1 MVKFSG
7 VRPTTTPIHPVPMQ
21 RLAAVCEAAQALRQG
36 THRTGY
42 TIVVYLDIPS
52 GTRIKVIGPTLIS
65 SGGKKLY
72 FTAEDR
78 AQMDMWIHRSTCP
91 KGYRAAVQ
99 GRTLCGTS
107 QVVTTNHIFW
117 HVDVIKKRHEK
128 KFGVK
133 RNSPKTLPK
142 KKLPKQLRGE
152 KNQKGVASTDHQ
164 AYVFLSAATLI
175 HIDPEDLSNYAVRK
189 SNLAEV

>member
-91 KGYRAAVQ
+91 KGYRAAVAGQ
-99 GRTLCGTS
+99 DALWNITGSHNKSHLLARRCNKK
-107 QVVTTNHIFW
+107 TTR
-117 HVDVIKKRHEK
+117 KKIWCEEK
-128 KFGVK
+128 L
-133 RNSPKTLPK
+133 TQDTAK
-142 KKLPKQLRGE
+142 KKITK
-152 KNQKGVASTDHQ
+152 
-164 AYVFLSAATLI
+164 ATKR
-175 HIDPEDLSNYAVRK
+175 RK
-189 SNLAEV
+189 ESKRCSKHGSSSLCLFIRSNLDSH